1 MSNNP
6 LNGKATGKPVIDIA
20 ERARRNTLSPAE
32 REAED
37 LLAATRDEISLM
49 LGQSIAALPIQV
61 GKGASPHP
69 MQCYAAADRITAKFS
84 GAVLA
89 AIEGEAATKELARI
103 REGAPPDDVCRLV
116 NAARLAVEEPDADA
130 IKALD
135 KAAEAF
141 AGRVCWDDDGGSIP
155 EAHAT
160 PCTCGSKEEA

>member
-6 LNGKATGKPVIDIA
+6 LNGKVNGKPVIDIA
-20 ERARRNTLSPAE
+20 ERARRNALPPAE

-37 LLAATRDEISLM
+37 LLAATRDEIAIM

-69 MQCYAAADRITAKFS
+69 VQCYAAADRITAKFS

-89 AIEGEAATKELARI
+89 AVEGEAATKELERI
-103 REGAPPDDVCRLV
+103 RKGAPPNDVCNLV
-116 NAARLAVEEPDADA
+116 IAARLAFEDPNPN
-130 IKALD
+130 ALQ
-135 KAAEAF
+135 ALHEATEAF
-141 AGRVCWDDDGGSIP
+141 AGRVCWDDEGGSIP

-160 PCTCGSKEEA
+160 PCTCGKVE